1 MATCLLSLRTAGAA
15 FGLLLG
21 LAACGPAD
29 GPASSGG
36 PVTMRRLTQD
46 QYRQT
51 IADIF
56 GTDIKVAGRFEP
68 DARKDGLLA
77 LGTSSVTITS
87 AGFEQYD
94 GIARN
99 IAAQVVAEDH
109 RDKLLPCQP
118 ADAKAAD
125 EACARQ
131 ILAKYGRLM
140 FRRPLAAEELS
151 DRVAVAGEAAKTL
164 GDFYAGMQL
173 GLTSL
178 MEAPSFLFRVEKAS
192 GEAPNQTLDAYSKAA
207 RLSFLLWNTTPDDA
221 LLAAAE
227 KGELDTKDGLQRQ
240 ADRLLASPRLEDG
253 VRAFF
258 ADFLNF
264 DGFESLA
271 KDAVIYPKFSQ
282 KVAADA
288 REQTLR
294 TIADHLLVQKADYR
308 DLFTTRRTF
317 MNRALGVV
325 YFVPVE
331 TRQGWEPYEFAKDD
345 PRAGLLTQL
354 SFTALHSHPG
364 RSSAT
369 LRGKAI
375 REVLLCQK
383 VPDPPANVDFNLV
396 QDTKNPLYRTARDRL
411 TAHRS
416 DPTCAGCHQVIDP
429 IGLALENF
437 DGLGQV
443 RSDENGAK
451 IDASGDIDGIKFAD
465 AAGLG
470 KALHDSPAASTCLV
484 DSYVRYAIG
493 RKPQDGEK
501 AWVNWLEGRFAK
513 DGYRVPDL
521 LRRIAT
527 ADAFYKV
534 APPAAAPAKTA
545 SN

>member
-1 MATCLLSLRTAGAA
+1 MAMRGFSGCGIA
-15 FGLLLG
+15 LG
-21 LAACGPAD
+21 LFVTLGLSACGPAD

-51 IADIF
+51 VADIF
-56 GTDIKVAGRFEP
+56 GADIKVAGRFEP

-109 RDKLLPCQP
+109 RDKLLPCKP

-125 EACARQ
+125 DACAQQ

-140 FRRPLAAEELS
+140 FRRPLAGEELTA
-151 DRVAVAGEAAKTL
+151 RVAVAGETAKTL
-164 GDFYAGMQL
+164 GDFYAGVQM

-178 MEAPSFLFRVEKAS
+178 MEAPAFLFRVEKAT
-192 GEAPNQTLDAYSKAA
+192 GEAPNQTLDAYSKAT
-207 RLSFLLWNTTPDDA
+207 RLSFLLWNTTPDDE

-227 KGELDTKDGLQRQ
+227 KGELDTKEGLQRQ
-240 ADRLLASPRLEDG
+240 ADRLLASPRVEDG

-264 DGFESLA
+264 DGFDSLA

-294 TIADHLLVQKADYR
+294 TVADHLLVQKADYR
-308 DLFTTRRTF
+308 DLFTTKRTF

-345 PRAGLLTQL
+345 PRGGLLTQL

-369 LRGKAI
+369 LRGQAI
-375 REVLLCQK
+375 RQVLLCQK

-416 DPTCAGCHQVIDP
+416 DPTCSGCHQVIDP
-429 IGLALENF
+429 IGLALEHF

-443 RSDENGAK
+443 RDNENGAK
-451 IDASGDIDGIKFAD
+451 IDASGDIDGISARRCMT
-465 AAGLG
+465 ARPRPPAWSIPIS
-470 KALHDSPAASTCLV
+470 ATPSAAS
-484 DSYVRYAIG
+484 R
-493 RKPQDGEK
+493 RK
-501 AWVNWLEGRFAK
+501 A
-513 DGYRVPDL
+513 
-521 LRRIAT
+521 RR
-527 ADAFYKV
+527 
-534 APPAAAPAKTA
+534 
-545 SN
+545 SG